1 MLEIED
7 DASIEV
13 QASAFSKHNPI
24 AHSAKHDIVLARGD
38 GGELFVGEVLMH
50 VEVQGEC
57 LTILCQHTLVDLER
71 QLGIATWQKTD
82 DPILIAT
89 SDILEAVIWCEYSDT
104 AIRTILSREYL

>member
-1 MLEIED
+1 MW
-7 DASIEV
+7 
-13 QASAFSKHNPI
+13 
-24 AHSAKHDIVLARGD
+24 HSAKHDIVLARGD

-50 VEVQGEC
+50 VDVQGEC
-57 LTILCQHTLVDLER
+57 LTILCQHALVDLER